1 VLQHSLLSQIS
12 DILCLFVV
20 LAYNATLLFFALRQ
34 HMRGNTGIWMG
45 YVTETD
51 FTAVGPNSS
60 GVPAKSFEAANQ
72 YSAYPAAQQ
81 TSPYPQV
88 QA

>member
-1 VLQHSLLSQIS
+1 
-12 DILCLFVV
+12 
-20 LAYNATLLFFALRQ
+20 
-34 HMRGNTGIWMG
+34 MRGNTGIWMG

-60 GVPAKSFEAANQ
+60 GAPAKNFEAANQ